1 MNLKT
6 ADVHSN
12 EERPRWSMGSMLS
25 WGTFGTHTPA
35 ERRFIIRS
43 AIAALTV
50 VGWALLD
57 FATGFR
63 PKPAMTF
70 ITALLPG
77 PALTYIAYEWRRYV
91 STLDELARRLQ
102 FEAAAWTYITGLVLA
117 MWLGGISVIV
127 RWPHY
132 PKLLV
137 PWVLVS
143 VTFFLFGLLE
153 PIRCAYLYFLS
164 RRY

>member
-1 MNLKT
+1 LQT
-6 ADVHSN
+6 AGTHSN
-12 EERPRWSMGSMLS
+12 KERPGWPMGSMLS
-25 WGTFGTHTPA
+25 WGTFGTRAPA
-35 ERRFIIRS
+35 ERRFVLRS
-43 AIAALTV
+43 AIATAII
-50 VGWALLD
+50 VGWVLLD

-63 PKPAMTF
+63 PKPAMIF

-91 STLDELARRLQ
+91 LTLDELARRIQ
-102 FEAAAWTYITGLVLA
+102 FEAAAWTYITGLLLA
-117 MWLGGISVIV
+117 MWLGDISFIT

-137 PWVLVS
+137 PRVLVS

-153 PIRCAYLYFLS
+153 PIRCAYLYLLS

>member
-1 MNLKT
+1 MNLQT
-6 ADVHSN
+6 VDAHSN
-12 EERPRWSMGSMLS
+12 EERSRWPMGSMLS
-25 WGTFGTHTPA
+25 WGTFATHTPA
-35 ERRFIIRS
+35 EHRFCARS
-43 AIAALTV
+43 TIAAAIV
-50 VGWALLD
+50 MGWVLLD

-63 PKPAMTF
+63 PKPTMMF
-70 ITALLPG
+70 VTALLPG

-91 STLDELARRLQ
+91 LTLDELARLIQ

-117 MWLGGISVIV
+117 MWLGGVSVIV

-143 VTFFLFGLLE
+143 ATFFLFGLLE
-153 PIRCAYLYFLS
+153 PVRCVYLYLLS